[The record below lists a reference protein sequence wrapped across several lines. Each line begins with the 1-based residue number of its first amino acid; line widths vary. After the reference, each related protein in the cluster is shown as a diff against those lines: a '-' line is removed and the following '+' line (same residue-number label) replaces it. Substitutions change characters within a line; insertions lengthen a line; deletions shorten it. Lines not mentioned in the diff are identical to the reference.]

1 MTVPVTPPKSRM
13 VYILLAIFLGSLGIH
28 NFYAGYIKKAVIQL
42 ILTLLVITSPITFI
56 WWIIDIITVTK
67 DSDGENFTS

>member
-1 MTVPVTPPKSRM
+1 MTAPVTPPKSRM

>member
-1 MTVPVTPPKSRM
+1 MTAPVTPPKSRM

-28 NFYAGYIKKAVIQL
+28 NFYAGYIKKAVMQL